1 MYISQ
6 ESTFDAAGIGNA
18 LTGQLGLQ
26 NITVIVTTL
35 STVSGSPGI
44 ALDLQYGDNQNVVG
58 GGGGN
63 SDKSWASGAVT
74 TGITV
79 PTTAGTSASAVVP
92 NSGCARAVRPN
103 VTWGTP
109 SGSFKVQIAAR
120 DRL

>member
-6 ESTFDAAGIGNA
+6 ESTFDAAGVGNA
-18 LTGQLGLQ
+18 LTSQFGLQ

-35 STVSGSPGI
+35 STVSGSPTL
-44 ALDLQYGDNQNVVG
+44 ALDLQYGDNQGTVG

-63 SDKSWASGAVT
+63 TDASWASGAVT

-79 PTTAGTSASAVVP
+79 PTTAGGSVSYTFI
-92 NSGCARAVRPN
+92 GCARAVRPN

-109 SGSFKVQIAAR
+109 GGSFKVQIAAR
-120 DRL
+120 DAP

>member
-6 ESTFDAAGIGNA
+6 ESTFTQAGIGNT
-18 LTGQLGLQ
+18 LTGNLGLQ
-26 NITVIVTTL
+26 NITVIVTCVTTVTGTPTL
-35 STVSGSPGI
+35 
-44 ALDLQYGDNQNVVG
+44 ALDLQFGDNQVPTSG

-63 SDKSWASGAVT
+63 TDANWASGAVT
-74 TGITV
+74 TGLTI
-79 PTTAGTSASAVVP
+79 PTTAGASASYVF
-92 NSGCARAVRPN
+92 NGGCARGVRPN